1 MKVLLADSQM
11 ETVVKGSFYVRGR
24 KIECFNNWWN
34 KIYRALR
41 GSFVVEEGSRC
52 YRVSPRKNKFSSL
65 RKCSTY
71 IWRSKTISYPY
82 RGKIGDDFAHD
93 YEKIHVEQ
101 TILNDERLPGTVL
114 RLPMV
119 YGPNDPQRRL
129 FDYIQRMK
137 DGRPYILMDERM
149 ARWKASM
156 GYVENVAAAIAMS
169 INHAETASHV
179 LNVGEKTAMSMLD
192 RVTEIGKVM
201 KWDGKVIS
209 VPKGIM
215 DTELPLETKQDLV
228 VDTSKI
234 REHFGYIEPISDE
247 EGLRRTV
254 QWELANAPK
263 ESPFDYRQE
272 DDMIQMLNKS
282 FDDPK

>member
-1 MKVLLADSQM
+1 MQ
-11 ETVVKGSFYVRGR
+11 
-24 KIECFNNWWN
+24 
-34 KIYRALR
+34 
-41 GSFVVEEGSRC
+41 
-52 YRVSPRKNKFSSL
+52 RKNRRRL
-65 RKCSTY
+65 
-71 IWRSKTISYPY
+71 
-82 RGKIGDDFAHD
+82 AHD
-93 YEKIHVEQ
+93 YEKILVEQ
-101 TILNDERLPGTVL
+101 TILNDERLPGTIL
-114 RLPMV
+114 WLPMV

-209 VPKGIM
+209 VHKGIM
-215 DTELPLETKQDLV
+215 DTELLLETKQDLV

-254 QWELANAPK
+254 QWDANAPK
-263 ESPFDYRQE
+263 ESSFDYRQE
-272 DDMIQMLNKS
+272 DDMIQLERNLPTDCFKVVNEVS
-282 FDDPK
+282 IAILHIFV